1 MKKPTKTT
9 GLWKPLITLL
19 SFACV
24 AGAPSITLDL
34 GNHNP
39 HAPVQQSWEVLN
51 EKGDVVWVATAVHP
65 PWTWWPDLTPD
76 ICKLAAGSPN
86 WDLPDHTD
94 LNNPPSE
101 QKCVPNGV
109 GSTTGCSGQF
119 YRANLRAAQFYV
131 CPGQGQKGKLQ
142 QECRGASD
150 YFCGKW
156 TCETTGEAYWK
167 PSADWDLITV
177 KRGSG
182 YDKPNQGERNP
193 YKYLDSGCALKNYS
207 PPGPCKGKYCNPL
220 LIKFTEKG
228 KQARLSWLKGNRWGW
243 RVYIPI
249 RDPGFIFTI
258 RLTVRDLAV
267 TSIGPNKVL
276 TEQAPPVAPAPPR
289 VPAVPAPPTS
299 RPYTVGPSLE
309 TTLAS
314 PPLLDTENRLVS
326 LVQGAFL
333 VLNRTNPN
341 MTQSCWLC
349 YASNPPYYEGI
360 AQTRTYNITSDH
372 SQCLWGENRKLTL
385 TAVSGNGLCL
395 GQVPQDKWHLCNQ
408 TQNIRPNKGGQYLVP
423 PIDTV
428 WACNTGLTPCI
439 SMSVFNSSKDFCI
452 LVQLIPRL
460 LYHDDSS
467 FLDKFEHRVR
477 WKREPITL
485 TLAVLLG
492 LGVAAA
498 GVGTGTAAL
507 IQTPRYFEELRT
519 AMDTDLRAI
528 EHSITKLE
536 ESLTSLSEVVLQNRR
551 GLDLLFLK
559 EGGLCAA
566 LKEECCFYVDHSGV
580 IKDSMAKLRERLDIR
595 QRERESKQGWFES
608 WFNKSPW
615 LTTLLSTIAGPLIIL
630 LLLLTFGPCIL
641 NKLVAFIRERINAV
655 QVMVLKQQYQV
666 FQEAEN
672 SL

>member
-1 MKKPTKTT
+1 MKTT
-9 GLWKPLITLL
+9 GRWQLL
-19 SFACV
+19 TILLNFACV
-24 AGAPSITLDL
+24 VGATLSL
-34 GNHNP
+34 GNDNP
-39 HAPVQQSWEVLN
+39 LAPIQQSWEVLN
-51 EKGDVVWVATAVHP
+51 GEGNIVWAITAAHP

-76 ICKLAAGSPN
+76 ICKLVAGSPN

-94 LNNPPSE
+94 LSNPPPE
-101 QKCVPNGV
+101 QRCVSGGIGNMY
-109 GSTTGCSGQF
+109 GCSGQF

-131 CPGQGQKGKLQ
+131 CPGQGQNKELQ
-142 QECRGASD
+142 QKCGGASD

-156 TCETTGEAYWK
+156 TCETTGDAYWK
-167 PSADWDLITV
+167 PSSDWDLITV

-182 YDKPNQGERNP
+182 YDKPYQGERDP
-193 YKYLDSGCALKNYS
+193 HKYPNYGDLHPDEAAIGAYGCATENS

-228 KQARLSWLKGNRWGW
+228 KQNRLSWLKGNKWGW
-243 RVYIPI
+243 RVSSPP

-258 RLTVRDLAV
+258 RLTV
-267 TSIGPNKVL
+267 
-276 TEQAPPVAPAPPR
+276 TEQGPPIVPAPPQ
-289 VPAVPAPPTS
+289 VPAVPAPPTPQP
-299 RPYTVGPSLE
+299 RTVRPSLS
-309 TTLAS
+309 TLVS
-314 PPLLDTENRLVS
+314 PPPLDTKSRLVS

-333 VLNRTNPN
+333 ALNRTNPN

-349 YASNPPYYEGI
+349 YDSRPPYYEGI
-360 AQTRTYNITSDH
+360 AQIRTYNTTSDH

-385 TAVSGNGLCL
+385 EAVSGSGLCL
-395 GQVPQDKWHLCNQ
+395 GQAPQDKRHLCNQ
-408 TQNIRPNKGGQYLVP
+408 TQNIQPSKSGQYLVP

-428 WACNTGLTPCI
+428 WACNTGLTPCV
-439 SMSVFNSSKDFCI
+439 SLSVFNSSKDFCI

-467 FLDKFEHRVR
+467 FLDKFDHRVR
-477 WKREPITL
+477 WRREPITL

-492 LGVAAA
+492 LGVAA

-507 IQTPRYFEELRT
+507 IQTPQYYEELRT
-519 AMDTDLRAI
+519 AMDIDIRTI
-528 EHSITKLE
+528 EQSITKLE

-580 IKDSMAKLRERLDIR
+580 IKDSMARLRERLDMR
-595 QRERESKQGWFES
+595 KRERESQQGWFES

-615 LTTLLSTIAGPLIIL
+615 LTTLLSSIAGPLIIL
-630 LLLLTFGPCIL
+630 MLLLTLGPCIL
-641 NKLVAFIRERINAV
+641 NKLVAFVRERINTV
-655 QVMVLKQQYQV
+655 QVMILRQQYRV
-666 FQEAEN
+666 FQEAGTQ
-672 SL
+672 L

>member
-1 MKKPTKTT
+1 M
-9 GLWKPLITLL
+9 
-19 SFACV
+19 
-24 AGAPSITLDL
+24 
-34 GNHNP
+34 
-39 HAPVQQSWEVLN
+39 LN
-51 EKGDVVWVATAVHP
+51 EEGNIVWATTAVHP
-65 PWTWWPDLTPD
+65 LWTWWPDLTPD

-86 WDLPDHTD
+86 WDLSDHTD
-94 LNNPPSE
+94 LSNPPPE
-101 QKCVPNGV
+101 ERCVPNGI
-109 GSTTGCSGQF
+109 GSTYGCSGQF

-131 CPGQGQKGKLQ
+131 CPGQGQSKRLQ
-142 QECRGASD
+142 QECGGASD

-167 PSADWDLITV
+167 PSSKWDLITV

-182 YDKPNQGERNP
+182 YDKSNEGERNP
-193 YKYLDSGCALKNYS
+193 YKYQESGCAFKNRAPS
-207 PPGPCKGKYCNPL
+207 GPCKGKYCNPL
-220 LIKFTEKG
+220 RIRFTENG
-228 KQARLSWLKGNRWGW
+228 KQHRLSWLKGNRWGW
-243 RVYIPI
+243 RVYIPL

-258 RLTVRDLAV
+258 RLTVRDPAV
-267 TSIGPNKVL
+267 TLVGPNKVL
-276 TEQAPPVAPAPPR
+276 IEQGPPVVLAPPK
-289 VPAVPAPPTS
+289 VPTVPAPPT
-299 RPYTVGPSLE
+299 PQPNTVVPSLG
-309 TTLAS
+309 TNTLLIKPTLAS
-314 PPLLDTENRLVS
+314 PPPLGTEDRLVS

-349 YASNPPYYEGI
+349 YASSPPYYEGI
-360 AQTRTYNITSDH
+360 AQIRTYNTTSDH

-385 TAVSGNGLCL
+385 AAVSGRGLCL
-395 GQVPQDKWHLCNQ
+395 GRVPQDKGHLCNQ
-408 TQNIRPNKGGQYLVP
+408 TQNIQSSKSGQYLVP
-423 PIDTV
+423 PLDTV
-428 WACNTGLTPCI
+428 WACNTGLTPCV

-477 WKREPITL
+477 WRREPVTL

-492 LGVAAA
+492 LGVAA

-507 IQTPRYFEELRT
+507 IKTPQYYEELRA
-519 AMDTDLRAI
+519 AMDVDLRTI
-528 EHSITKLE
+528 EQSITKLE

-595 QRERESKQGWFES
+595 KRERESQQGWFES

-615 LTTLLSTIAGPLIIL
+615 LTTLLSTIAGPLITL
-630 LLLLTFGPCIL
+630 MLLLTFGPCIL

-655 QVMVLKQQYQV
+655 QVMVLRQQYRV
-666 FQEAEN
+666 LQEVEN